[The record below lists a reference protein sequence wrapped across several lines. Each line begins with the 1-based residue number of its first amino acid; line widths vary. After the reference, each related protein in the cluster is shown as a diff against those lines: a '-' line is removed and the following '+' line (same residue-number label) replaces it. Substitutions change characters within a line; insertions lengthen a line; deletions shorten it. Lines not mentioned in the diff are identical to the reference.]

1 MLNTKQQE
9 FVDYAVKK
17 FGTNELTVSQLKDA
31 NKHFGCKYAPQWLI
45 KNSDYKIG
53 KSLFKLPT
61 ENDVVKTTSGETEK
75 VLPTET
81 KNEAAFVVSSLV
93 GDIIPKKDSVFVS
106 FGNYPDLKS
115 IVKSNMFYPVFI
127 TGLSGN
133 GKTMGV
139 TQACAEAKKELIR
152 VNITIETDEDDLLG
166 GYRLKDGQTVWQNG
180 PVIEAMERGALLLLD
195 EIDLASNK
203 IMCLQPIL
211 EGSGIY
217 VKKINKF
224 VKPKNGFNVIATAN
238 TKGQGSDDGKFIG
251 TNVLNEAFLER
262 FPVTFEQEYPP
273 VKVEQKIL
281 DNVMSAYDLK
291 DPKFTENLVKWAD
304 VIRKTFYDGGVD
316 EIIATRRLVHIIN
329 AFAIFKNKLKA
340 VQVCVNRFD
349 DDTKN
354 SFLDLYSK
362 VDAGVN
368 IEDISGNGNDVDPIN
383 MEEETAKLGPNA
395 QQIIEGVKKWGQGLK
410 AKGVFSDEDFEE
422 FKVFAATAN
431 GINTINKLRKY
442 YGEQTIPTAPVDVD
456 GAPSNDELYE
466 LVADPKYKTD
476 PAFRRKVEQQF
487 ARAFPGKVDTGEI

>member
-17 FGTNELTVSQLKDA
+17 FGTNELTVSELKEA

-61 ENDVVKTTSGETEK
+61 ENDVVKSNSGETEK
-75 VLPTET
+75 VINTAPET
-81 KNEAAFVVSSLV
+81 KSEAAFVVSSLV
-93 GDIIPKKDSVFVS
+93 GDIVPKKDSVFVS

-211 EGSGIY
+211 EGSGIF
-217 VKKINKF
+217 VKKINRF

-262 FPVTFEQEYPP
+262 FPITFEQKYPTA
-273 VKVEQKIL
+273 KIEEKIL
-281 DNVMSAYDLK
+281 VNTLAKSGKK
-291 DPKFTENLVKWAD
+291 DADFCKKLVTWAD
-304 VIRKTFYDGGVD
+304 VIRKTYFDGGVD
-316 EIIATRRLVHIIN
+316 EIISTRRLVHIIQ
-329 AFAIFKNKLKA
+329 AYAIFKNKMKA
-340 VQVCVNRFD
+340 IEVCTNRFD

-354 SFLDLYSK
+354 SFTELYTK
-362 VDAGVN
+362 VDAGASA
-368 IEDISGNGNDVDPIN
+368 E
-383 MEEETAKLGPNA
+383 
-395 QQIIEGVKKWGQGLK
+395 QI
-410 AKGVFSDEDFEE
+410 A
-422 FKVFAATAN
+422 
-431 GINTINKLRKY
+431 
-442 YGEQTIPTAPVDVD
+442 
-456 GAPSNDELYE
+456 
-466 LVADPKYKTD
+466 
-476 PAFRRKVEQQF
+476 EQQRQ
-487 ARAFPGKVDTGEI
+487 ADVASQTNEEDESSDDGDVI

>member
-9 FVDYAVKK
+9 FVDHAVKK
-17 FGTNELTVSQLKDA
+17 FGTNELTVSQLKEA
-31 NKHFGCKYAPQWLI
+31 NKKFGCKYAPQWLI
-45 KNSDYKIG
+45 KNTDYKVG

-61 ENDVVKTTSGETEK
+61 ENDSVVEKTGEAEK
-75 VLPTET
+75 VLPVQTT
-81 KNEAAFVVSSLV
+81 NTEAAFVVSSLV
-93 GDIIPKKDSVFVS
+93 GNIVPQKDPVFVS

-139 TQACAEAKKELIR
+139 TQACAEARKELIR

-224 VKPKNGFNVIATAN
+224 VKPANGFNVVATAN

-262 FPVTFEQEYPP
+262 FPITFEQKYPTA
-273 VKVEQKIL
+273 KIEEKIL
-281 DNVMSAYDLK
+281 VGTLAKSGKK
-291 DPKFTENLVKWAD
+291 DQDFCKKLVTWAD
-304 VIRKTFYDGGVD
+304 VIRKTYFDGGVD
-316 EIIATRRLVHIIN
+316 EIISTRRLVHIIQAYSIFN
-329 AFAIFKNKLKA
+329 KKVKAIE
-340 VQVCVNRFD
+340 VCTNRFD

-354 SFLDLYSK
+354 SFMELYTK
-362 VDAGVN
+362 VDAGASADQIAEQQRQAEVSSQTN
-368 IEDISGNGNDVDPIN
+368 EEDESSD
-383 MEEETAKLGPNA
+383 
-395 QQIIEGVKKWGQGLK
+395 
-410 AKGVFSDEDFEE
+410 DED
-422 FKVFAATAN
+422 V
-431 GINTINKLRKY
+431 I
-442 YGEQTIPTAPVDVD
+442 
-456 GAPSNDELYE
+456 
-466 LVADPKYKTD
+466 
-476 PAFRRKVEQQF
+476 
-487 ARAFPGKVDTGEI
+487 